1 MKPFKCNI
9 EPQKDAQNEPDTK
22 EESIKPFKV
31 QAKEELNATFNPHEE
46 VMESEP
52 KRGLLAGILHF
63 FSGFW
68 GIISAFMI
76 FIIFALSAHAIESLS
91 TILSSGKS
99 SDYIYLAGVI
109 LLLLVLLLNI
119 LSNITH
125 YRRIQNVAKIQK
137 AFKIQSQNP
146 NSDIL
151 PLTHKLLKSYQTHN
165 DPNVQ
170 EKAKQISQELTRSQL
185 YPQIY
190 TSLDKQLLSPIDTK
204 AQKAI
209 QNASIQAALSTA
221 ISPLPLLDMALIT
234 WRSVRLTREIATL
247 YGYRPNTLATMML
260 LKKGLFNIAFAGVSQ
275 LAIELSHEATSTTL
289 LSKISHSTGEGIAN
303 GILLAR
309 LGYGI
314 MEACRPLPSN
324 EKREHFVKSIIAS
337 IAKAVKNEKEQSK
350 A

>member
-1 MKPFKCNI
+1 MKPFKRSV
-9 EPQKDAQNEPDTK
+9 EPQTNPQEEPSIK

-31 QAKEELNATFNPHEE
+31 QATEELDATFNPHEE

-52 KRGLLAGILHF
+52 KRGLLAGMVHF

-68 GIISAFMI
+68 GIVAAFMI
-76 FIIFALSAHAIESLS
+76 FLIFALSAHAIESLS
-91 TILSSGKS
+91 TLLSSGRS
-99 SDYIYLAGVI
+99 ADYIYLAGVI
-109 LLLLVLLLNI
+109 LLLLVLLLNA
-119 LSNITH
+119 LSNIAH
-125 YRRIQNVAKIQK
+125 YRRIQSVATTQE
-137 AFKIQSQNP
+137 AFKTQSQNP
-146 NSDIL
+146 NSDII
-151 PLTHKLLKSYQTHN
+151 PLTQKLLKSYQKHN
-165 DPNVQ
+165 DPKVQ
-170 EKAKQISQELTRSQL
+170 ARAKEIAQELKRSQL

-190 TSLDKQLLSPIDTK
+190 VDLDEKLLSPIDAK

-209 QNASIQAALSTA
+209 QNASLQAALSTA
-221 ISPLPLLDMALIT
+221 ISPLPLLDMGLIA
-234 WRSVRLTREIATL
+234 WRSVRLTREIAML

-289 LSKISHSTGEGIAN
+289 VSKISHSTGEGIAN

-337 IAKAVKNEKEQSK
+337 IAKAVKSEKEQK
-350 A
+350 